1 MNGDALTPRLG
12 EVAYSRRRFLTGA
25 GVVAGAVVAGHVVDV
40 WGRPLAAG
48 ATTGRASRSAA
59 KGRTVVFV
67 ELAGGND
74 AIDTVWVPGAWEI
87 PIAAKALAATGRYDA
102 IIALGAVMRG
112 ATYHFEIVANHS
124 AAGLAR
130 IALDTG
136 VVITNG
142 IITVDTMDQ
151 ALERAGSK
159 AGNKGID
166 AGLAALE
173 TVDLL
178 HRIKQSST

>member
-1 MNGDALTPRLG
+1 MTTYNGYPNGTD
-12 EVAYSRRRFLTGA
+12 RRFALVCARFNDLIVTRLEHGA
-25 GVVAGAVVAGHVVDV
+25 RDILVRHGVDD
-40 WGRPLAAG
+40 
-48 ATTGRASRSAA
+48 
-59 KGRTVVFV
+59 
-67 ELAGGND
+67 D

-87 PIAAKALAATGRYDA
+87 PIAAKALAATGKYDA
-102 IIALGAVMRG
+102 IVALGAVMRG

>member
-1 MNGDALTPRLG
+1 MTTYNGHPNGTD
-12 EVAYSRRRFLTGA
+12 RRFALVCARFNDLIVTRLEHGA
-25 GVVAGAVVAGHVVDV
+25 RDILVRHGVDD
-40 WGRPLAAG
+40 
-48 ATTGRASRSAA
+48 
-59 KGRTVVFV
+59 
-67 ELAGGND
+67 D

-87 PIAAKALAATGRYDA
+87 PIVAKTLAATGRYDA

-159 AGNKGID
+159 AGNKGAD

-178 HRIKQSST
+178 HRIKQS